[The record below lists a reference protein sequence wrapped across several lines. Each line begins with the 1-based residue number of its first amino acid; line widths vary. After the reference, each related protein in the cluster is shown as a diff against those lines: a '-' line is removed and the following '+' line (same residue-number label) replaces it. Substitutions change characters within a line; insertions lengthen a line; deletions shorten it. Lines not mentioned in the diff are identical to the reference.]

1 MCTRL
6 VVDPPTRTPR
16 QMTYEVTIIQLQRY
30 EVTIQ
35 LQRTY
40 VKEWRKNSHR
50 S

>member
-6 VVDPPTRTPR
+6 EWTLPTRTPR
-16 QMTYEVTIIQLQRY
+16 QMTYEVTIQLQRY